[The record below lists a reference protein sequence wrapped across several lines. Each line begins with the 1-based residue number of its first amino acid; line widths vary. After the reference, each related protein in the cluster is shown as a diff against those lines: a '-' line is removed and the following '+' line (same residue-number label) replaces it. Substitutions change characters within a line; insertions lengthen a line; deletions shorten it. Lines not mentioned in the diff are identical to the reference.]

1 MNWDKPFTY
10 AEFWKDIEALDV
22 CTHHGFNDWCK
33 MEEVFR
39 YCEGNGTYE
48 KYLSYCKLADSPLLR
63 ALS

>member
-10 AEFWKDIEALDV
+10 AEFWTEISAV
-22 CTHHGFNDWCK
+22 QAYSFHGFTGWTHLMLTIADSP
-33 MEEVFR
+33 
-39 YCEGNGTYE
+39 GATTYE